1 MFDLNLKE
9 EEIVMKITA
18 RKIVN
23 TKDVVANFVG
33 NLLTGAG
40 GDVADKVNLILTKDY
55 IYLEYK
61 GHAAIGYGEETRDI
75 DCIPLSEIIDFSVKL
90 KDDEELITITTRGKE
105 LFFIRNN
112 TNKNQLAQAMANAVK
127 DIREL

>member
-9 EEIVMKITA
+9 EDIVMRITT
-18 RKIVN
+18 RKLVT
-23 TKDVVANFVG
+23 TKEAVANFVG
-33 NLLTGAG
+33 NLLTRAG
-40 GDVADKVNLILTKDY
+40 GDVADKVNLILTKDS

-75 DCIPLSEIIDFSVKL
+75 DCIPLYEVKDFSVEEKEE
-90 KDDEELITITTRGKE
+90 EELITITTRTKE

-112 TNKNQLAQAMANAVK
+112 SNKNNLGQAMAGVIK
-127 DIREL
+127 DTK